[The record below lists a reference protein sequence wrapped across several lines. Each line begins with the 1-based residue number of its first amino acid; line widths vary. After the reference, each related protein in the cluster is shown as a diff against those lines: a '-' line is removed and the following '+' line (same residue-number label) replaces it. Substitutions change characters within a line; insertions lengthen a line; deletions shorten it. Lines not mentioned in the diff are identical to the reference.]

1 MMTGGASGGFDG
13 LTVIEGARVRVVVAV
28 RPPMLAEVLSK
39 VLGRP
44 DLEVVVYPERKLRRT
59 PHFDVAVVTG
69 ALPEGLAAD
78 IVIRL
83 PEDTG
88 PTGLGAVETSEGGEV
103 VRLRGLP
110 DLVELLDSVLPR
122 VVG

>member
-1 MMTGGASGGFDG
+1 MTAGWWRVFDG
-13 LTVIEGARVRVVVAV
+13 RAVVDRARVRVVVAV
-28 RPPMLAEVLSK
+28 SPPMLADVLSK

-44 DLEVVVYPERKLRRT
+44 DLDVVVHPERRGGRTRR
-59 PHFDVAVVTG
+59 FDLAVVTG
-69 ALPEGLAAD
+69 DLPEGLAAD

-88 PTGLGAVETSEGGEV
+88 PTGLGAVETPEGGGV

-110 DLVELLDSVLPR
+110 DLVDLLDSVLPR
-122 VVG
+122 SVG